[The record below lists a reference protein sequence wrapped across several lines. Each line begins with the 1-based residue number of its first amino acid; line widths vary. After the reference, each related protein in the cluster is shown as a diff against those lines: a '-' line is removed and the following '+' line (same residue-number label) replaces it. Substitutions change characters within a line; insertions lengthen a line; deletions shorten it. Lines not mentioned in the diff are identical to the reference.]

1 MHRPRGVAARAAVA
15 AQAIAVGV
23 DCGGGQGKRENEH
36 VGVACLGVK
45 WAGGGRFGF
54 LSQGHGSQHGSWVL
68 ERKVCLKILMKEPH
82 WKFLHR
88 YGLPFC
94 IAENK
99 ECAIKLALLRH
110 LLVRLPRRRIP
121 VRRRPPPRR
130 SVTQPTLISNGV
142 AVATYHP
149 FLPPPACFDF

>member
-45 WAGGGRFGF
+45 WEGGGRLGF

-68 ERKVCLKILMKEPH
+68 ERKVCLKIQMKEPH
-82 WKFLHR
+82 WKF
-88 YGLPFC
+88 
-94 IAENK
+94 
-99 ECAIKLALLRH
+99 
-110 LLVRLPRRRIP
+110 
-121 VRRRPPPRR
+121 
-130 SVTQPTLISNGV
+130 
-142 AVATYHP
+142 
-149 FLPPPACFDF
+149 